1 MEFIG
6 VKIENQV
13 FGWYKVVSS
22 EIIQDFIENRD
33 YITNVNFD
41 YMTNEVTDKDKVL
54 TIDKTISLLFEYD
67 KLVQITIDLIN
78 IDNLARKVKI
88 ITDTKEYDI
97 KEIVSL
103 LGLGSNI
110 LMVGGREHCMFN
122 NVIIQC
128 LVDIDLKEL
137 TIVRR

>member
-1 MEFIG
+1 MG

-13 FGWYKVVSS
+13 FRWYKVVSS
-22 EIIQDFIENRD
+22 EILQDFIKNRD

-41 YMTNEVTDKDKVL
+41 FIENEVTDRDKVL

-67 KLVQITIDLIN
+67 KLVQITVNLIN
-78 IDNLARKVKI
+78 LDSLDRDVKF
-88 ITDTKEYDI
+88 ITDNKEYDI

-103 LGLGSNI
+103 LGLGSDI
-110 LMVGGREHCMFN
+110 LIVGGHEHCMFN
-122 NVIIQC
+122 NVIIRC

>member
-1 MEFIG
+1 MEFMG

-13 FGWYKVVSS
+13 FRWYKVVSS
-22 EIIQDFIENRD
+22 EILQDFIKNRD

-41 YMTNEVTDKDKVL
+41 FIENEVTDRDKVL

-67 KLVQITIDLIN
+67 KLVQITVNLIN
-78 IDNLARKVKI
+78 LDSLARDVKF
-88 ITDTKEYDI
+88 ITDNKEYDI

-103 LGLGSNI
+103 LGLGSDI
-110 LMVGGREHCMFN
+110 LIVGGHEHCMFN
-122 NVIIQC
+122 NVIIRC

>member
-1 MEFIG
+1 MELMG
-6 VKIENQV
+6 VKVENQV
-13 FGWYKVVSS
+13 FGWYKVIPS

-33 YITNVNFD
+33 YITNINFD
-41 YMTNEVTDKDKVL
+41 YMTNEITDKDKVL

-67 KLVQITIDLIN
+67 KLVQITINLIN
-78 IDNLARKVKI
+78 IDNLAREVKFL
-88 ITDTKEYDI
+88 TDAKEYDI
-97 KEIVSL
+97 KEIISL
-103 LGLGSNI
+103 LGLGSDI
-110 LMVGGREHCMFN
+110 LMIGGHEHCMFN

>member
-41 YMTNEVTDKDKVL
+41 YMTNEVTDKNKVL

-67 KLVQITIDLIN
+67 KLVQVTVDLIN
-78 IDNLARKVKI
+78 IDNLAREIKI

-103 LGLGSNI
+103 LGLCSNI

>member
-22 EIIQDFIENRD
+22 EILQDFIKNRD

-41 YMTNEVTDKDKVL
+41 FIENEVTDRDKVL

-67 KLVQITIDLIN
+67 KLVQITVNLIN
-78 IDNLARKVKI
+78 LDSLARDVKF
-88 ITDTKEYDI
+88 ITDNKEYDI

-103 LGLGSNI
+103 LGLGSDI
-110 LMVGGREHCMFN
+110 LIVGGHEHCMFN
-122 NVIIQC
+122 NVIIRC
-128 LVDIDLKEL
+128 LVDINLKEL

>member
-1 MEFIG
+1 MG

-22 EIIQDFIENRD
+22 EILQDFIKNRD

-41 YMTNEVTDKDKVL
+41 FIKNEVTDRDKVL
-54 TIDKTISLLFEYD
+54 TIDKTISLVFEYD
-67 KLVQITIDLIN
+67 KLVQITVNIIN
-78 IDNLARKVKI
+78 IDSLARDVKF
-88 ITDTKEYDI
+88 ITDNKEYDI

-103 LGLGSNI
+103 LGLGSDI
-110 LMVGGREHCMFN
+110 LIVGGHEHCMFN
-122 NVIIQC
+122 NVIIRC